1 MSNILIKGNPFS
13 RSKTLKQGSNVG
25 PILAPRRMSQTSS
38 ISSSNSYYS
47 MSEDEEEMTFNQE
60 EHLDQVNDFITVLPA
75 VLKNSSVKNY
85 NMLASKRKESFKWLK

>member
-1 MSNILIKGNPFS
+1 
-13 RSKTLKQGSNVG
+13 
-25 PILAPRRMSQTSS
+25 
-38 ISSSNSYYS
+38 

-75 VLKNSSVKNY
+75 VRKNSSVKNY